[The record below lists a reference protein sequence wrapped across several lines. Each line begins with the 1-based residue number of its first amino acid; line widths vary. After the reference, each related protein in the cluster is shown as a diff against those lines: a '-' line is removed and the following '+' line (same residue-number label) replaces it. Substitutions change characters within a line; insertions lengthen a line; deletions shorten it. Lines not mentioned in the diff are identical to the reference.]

1 MYILGIDPGKRAMG
15 FCAIKYGVKPVI
27 LKTHTTTSKRDWDLK
42 KQVVLMFEA
51 AEAFAAVYEPD
62 LIVVEDFVYQG
73 RSITKSGREVDRIV
87 GALLLLSRT
96 FQMSLYSPQDWKQ
109 ALVGKHMGVKADD
122 AAVKWA
128 VELRTGYVFQKG
140 DKQHAI
146 DAAGVALVGGDREV
160 RKSGSEKV
168 RKERADDKR
177 GSKNSRI

>member
-1 MYILGIDPGKRAMG
+1 MILGIDPGTRAMG

-27 LKTHTTTSKRDWDLK
+27 LKTHTATSKRDWDLK

-51 AEAFAAVYEPD
+51 AEAFTAVYEPD

-96 FQMSLYSPQDWKQ
+96 FHMSLYSPQDWKR
-109 ALVGKHMGVKADD
+109 ALVGKHMGVGPGPPDD

-146 DAAGVALVGGDREV
+146 DAAGVALVGGDRA
-160 RKSGSEKV
+160 KSESQKV
-168 RKERADDKR
+168 RK
-177 GSKNSRI
+177 